1 MRRIEAAGYPIVLSV
16 HDEIVAEVPEGF
28 GSVEEFHRLM
38 VELPAWAQ
46 GLPLAAKAWTRP
58 RYAKATT
65 APAQPLKPPEPA
77 TPAPIA
83 PLRDDDG
90 DEDPDLSDALN
101 TVPLADLIAEPLT
114 SGQMCCP
121 FHDDA
126 KPSLRVYS
134 DHYHCFGCGAHGNQ
148 FDWLIAVEGMDRD
161 EAIELLKT
169 WGGPLVERALKCDK
183 AEANRAS
190 ALRLWGEAI
199 SIAGTL
205 AARYLTDTRHI
216 DLAALPA
223 DVDAVLRFHPRCP
236 FNGTY
241 HPCLLALMRNVV
253 TDEPTGIHR
262 IALTSDAR
270 KIERW
275 TLGNAGAVKLWP
287 AGPQLVIGEGVE
299 TVLAAATRIPYEDA
313 PLRPAWALGSSTPL
327 GQLPVIS
334 GVERLIL
341 LIDHDD
347 AGIAAADSCTQ
358 RWTRARRTVVRL
370 MLWRRRSAAQG

>member
-1 MRRIEAAGYPIVLSV
+1 MRRA
-16 HDEIVAEVPEGF
+16 
-28 GSVEEFHRLM
+28 R
-38 VELPAWAQ
+38 
-46 GLPLAAKAWTRP
+46 
-58 RYAKATT
+58 
-65 APAQPLKPPEPA
+65 QPV
-77 TPAPIA
+77 
-83 PLRDDDG
+83 R
-90 DEDPDLSDALN
+90 
-101 TVPLADLIAEPLT
+101 LADRGRGHGPRR
-114 SGQMCCP
+114 S
-121 FHDDA
+121 D
-126 KPSLRVYS
+126 RVAQDLGRS
-134 DHYHCFGCGAHGNQ
+134 A
-148 FDWLIAVEGMDRD
+148 
-161 EAIELLKT
+161 
-169 WGGPLVERALKCDK
+169 CDK
-183 AEANRAS
+183 AEVNRAS

-241 HPCLLALMRNVV
+241 HPCLFALMRDV
-253 TDEPTGIHR
+253 TTNEPTGIHR
-262 IALTSDAR
+262 IALTPNAC
-270 KIERW
+270 KIDRW
-275 TLGNAGAVKLWP
+275 SLGKLGAVKLWP
-287 AGPQLVIGEGVE
+287 AGPQLVVGEGIE

-327 GQLPVIS
+327 GQLPVIP

-370 MLWRRRSAAQG
+370 MPDEAGADFNDLILAARTS